1 MSVTA
6 LDSKSA
12 SGARA
17 VAQLVT
23 FRLGERLLGLP
34 IEIVREILR
43 VADITPVP
51 DAPAGVRG
59 VINLRGDVV
68 TIVDL
73 RIVLGLSPAVVG
85 PYTRLVVTHSGDEVI
100 GLLVDRVADVVTISP
115 EEREPLP
122 ANLKADESR
131 FFSGVFR
138 VEDDLLVSL
147 DLTAVLAEGVHDEN
161 S

>member
-1 MSVTA
+1 MSVTT
-6 LDSKSA
+6 LVSKSA
-12 SGARA
+12 SAARA